1 MNKHSEK
8 YKVIKKKVDVGRA
21 SIKKKYTYFPFYDM
35 ENNSPILRYKMW
47 TKYRDKCIVKGYK
60 YLDFKEYGKVLHK
73 IGHNIFET
81 LLNDPNG
88 VNFKYFKIRLEF
100 YKPTKKRTYVEPIL
114 MYYPRAKKKAI
125 FKARNWKIFIGDTF
139 KKELQKRIKNKTIE
153 SFNYSLVRPYS
164 GKHILKTLDLFDDF

>member
-1 MNKHSEK
+1 
-8 YKVIKKKVDVGRA
+8 
-21 SIKKKYTYFPFYDM
+21 M

-47 TKYRDKCIVKGYK
+47 TKYRDKCIAKGYK